1 MLHVSDPRVRL
12 IKKED
17 SRLKAI
23 ASVTIDEC
31 FVIHDIKVVE
41 GRDGFFLQ
49 MPNKKNLEGNYT
61 DIVHPL
67 NNETRE
73 QLKDL
78 IMAEYEKEQA
88 KAQE

>member
-12 IKKED
+12 IRKED

-73 QLKDL
+73 QLKEL
-78 IMAEYEKEQA
+78 IMAEYEKELA
-88 KAQE
+88 KGQE

>member
-88 KAQE
+88 KVQE